1 MRYYAKAILA
11 LLFAFLVP
19 GAGLVFLGA
28 TVVGSAFTVTTLGV
42 GVCGNFLPFF
52 LPPGPAAWV
61 YLACRLTLSVLWL
74 AQFVLT
80 VRRTMALRDAG
91 ANATRFPLAAAVTF
105 VSMSFLMAIG
115 SLRSRYG
122 VAPFHVSTDA
132 MAPAVL
138 AGDRILLRALPAGSP
153 NEALRGKMVL
163 YRRADAPVPAEGFA
177 LQRVVAIP
185 GDRVVVGEDCSVRV
199 AGEVVV
205 PVPAPSAP
213 TAFAPC
219 QPFEGVVPEQ
229 QLFLVGDAK
238 DPVADSRREGPV
250 PETQLVGRPFV
261 VWFSRAST
269 EGGLF
274 RRVGHPIP

>member
-1 MRYYAKAILA
+1 MPYYAKALVA
-11 LLFAFLVP
+11 VLFAFLVP

-42 GVCGNFLPFF
+42 GLCGNFLPFF

-61 YLACRLTLSVLWL
+61 YLACLVTLSVLWL
-74 AQFVLT
+74 AQLVLT
-80 VRRTMALRDAG
+80 VRSTMALRDAG
-91 ANATRFPLAAAVTF
+91 ANATRFPLAAAVVF
-105 VSMSFLMAIG
+105 VSTALLIASG

-122 VAPFHVSTDA
+122 VAPFDVSTDA

-138 AGDRILLRALPAGSP
+138 AGDRILVRALPAGIP

-185 GDRVVVGEDCSVRV
+185 GDRIVVGEDCSVRV

-205 PVPAPSAP
+205 PVPVPSAP
-213 TAFAPC
+213 TALAPC
-219 QPFEGVVPEQ
+219 QAFDGVVPEQ
-229 QLFLVGDAK
+229 KLFLVGDASG
-238 DPVADSRREGPV
+238 PVADSRREGPL

-261 VWFSRAST
+261 VWFSRAAT
-269 EGGLF
+269 EGGLL